1 MAASISPLVGYNN
14 NVPHRGRVFHIQ
26 TEDSGVKRPVVVTHL
41 FADGGHIVKT
51 SRTDY
56 AEHIQAEDRVEF
68 VKALM
73 KKQHKTMYVALRTG
87 YLDELIEQSCGPHP
101 DPFQPLSGPPRSLEP
116 ESLAALAQ
124 VAVPAPAPVPNTQE
138 LDTGGEEP
146 DSDEQAPLSDR
157 PTLVQ
162 TRDSSPDPI
171 TIPAPPRERYP
182 STKPAEIFSVPPPR
196 ASLFGDR
203 PVHEQSLDDV
213 ILAYLDHEIDS

>member
-14 NVPHRGRVFHIQ
+14 NVPHRGRIFHIQ

-41 FADGGHIVKT
+41 FVDGGHIVKT

-56 AEHIQAEDRVEF
+56 SDQVEADDRVEF

-101 DPFQPLSGPPRSLEP
+101 EPFQPLSSPPRSLEP

-124 VAVPAPAPVPNTQE
+124 VAVPAPAPVPDAKALE
-138 LDTGGEEP
+138 AHA
-146 DSDEQAPLSDR
+146 DSDGDEEAPLSDR
-157 PTLVQ
+157 PTLIQ
-162 TRDSSPDPI
+162 ARDSSPDPI

-182 STKPAEIFSVPPPR
+182 SSKPAEIFSVPPPR

-203 PVHEQSLDDV
+203 PAHEQSLDDV
-213 ILAYLDHEIDS
+213 ILAYLDHEVDS